1 MRELRH
7 VLLQVVHQGRER
19 DGENAGNGQQQLMA
33 HVLHRLLYEL
43 YTAKEETSE
52 SLKNHYLTA
61 LIAHFGVLNKIMY
74 EGFNVHKVFSPLFF
88 KRNSVL
94 FILLL
99 TKPKS
104 RSNKI
109 KSNLCV
115 Y

>member
-1 MRELRH
+1 
-7 VLLQVVHQGRER
+7 
-19 DGENAGNGQQQLMA
+19 MA

-88 KRNSVL
+88 LKKFSFVYTATDK
-94 FILLL
+94 
-99 TKPKS
+99 TK
-104 RSNKI
+104 I
-109 KSNLCV
+109 
-115 Y
+115 